1 MLIPEFN
8 HGTGDIVLRL
18 TNARSCAMYLVIC
31 VRDEE
36 RCWNLHLNRMFATRM
51 RDLLRHEKKKKK
63 PVKDKMVE
71 YPLLMYMV
79 DSLFGL

>member
-1 MLIPEFN
+1 
-8 HGTGDIVLRL
+8 
-18 TNARSCAMYLVIC
+18 
-31 VRDEE
+31 
-36 RCWNLHLNRMFATRM
+36 MFATRM